1 MADALT
7 QLKARLGEAAAAA
20 DPALLETLLDSARE
34 TILGYTNRARM
45 PTALVGAQ
53 VELALIAYN
62 QTGVEGEASHSEGGV
77 SRSWTA
83 LTPLM
88 QAQLNRYRL
97 ARVGGKAYEAEAEE

>member
-7 QLKARLGEAAAAA
+7 RLKTRLGDEAAAA
-20 DPALLETLLDSARE
+20 DPALLETLLDDAQE

-62 QTGVEGEASHSEGGV
+62 QTGVRGQPQRGRRIPQLDGADAADAGSAEPLQAGEGRREG
-77 SRSWTA
+77 
-83 LTPLM
+83 L
-88 QAQLNRYRL
+88 
-97 ARVGGKAYEAEAEE
+97 

>member
-7 QLKARLGEAAAAA
+7 RLKTRLGDEAAAA
-20 DPALLETLLDSARE
+20 DPALLETLLDDAQE

-62 QTGVEGEASHSEGGV
+62 H
-77 SRSWTA
+77 TA
-83 LTPLM
+83 LFHSLLFALP
-88 QAQLNRYRL
+88 AL
-97 ARVGGKAYEAEAEE
+97 AGNAAGGAWRRIKRK

>member
-1 MADALT
+1 MADALMR
-7 QLKARLGEAAAAA
+7 LKTRLGEAAAAA
-20 DPALLETLLDSARE
+20 DPALLDTLLDDAQE

-45 PTALVGAQ
+45 PTALVGVQ